1 VGYLAATHGARG
13 DYLSSYRGD
22 PGLFGFLKKAV
33 GAGLGVVGK
42 LGIPGISGAAG
53 LVGGLIG
60 RRSAGPP
67 GIQRYTGPMMFA
79 GGGPPGLRKVPGLRG
94 LGQRMV
100 PGGAT
105 GYFQPRRRRMN
116 VGNVK
121 ALRRAMRRQE
131 GFVKLA
137 RRALKGSKYTIT
149 TRGSSRPS
157 RHVHIRESGPGGV
170 AVSR

>member
-1 VGYLAATHGARG
+1 MGYLAATRGARG

-22 PGLFGFLKKAV
+22 PGLFGFLKKTI
-33 GAGLGVVGK
+33 GAGLGLVGK
-42 LGIPGISGAAG
+42 LGIPGISGIAG
-53 LVGGLIG
+53 LAGGLIG
-60 RRSAGPP
+60 GRRAAPAISRMAGL
-67 GIQRYTGPMMFA
+67 QFA
-79 GGGPPGLRKVPGLRG
+79 GGGPPGVRRGAKIPGIVAA
-94 LGQRMV
+94 GQRFF
-100 PGGAT
+100 PGGET
-105 GYFQPRRRRMN
+105 GYMPRRRRMN

-149 TRGSSRPS
+149 TRGASRSP

-170 AVSR
+170 TVG